1 MFELSFKFGS
11 LKGNVQGMGMREYR
25 DIRNYANSLMR
36 RQDAAVKPET
46 GYLWL
51 TKDGEVVDGYD
62 RNWT

>member
-25 DIRNYANSLMR
+25 DIRNYADSLLR
-36 RQDAAVKPET
+36 RQDLLVKPET

-51 TKDGEVVDGYD
+51 TKDGQVVDGYD
-62 RNWT
+62 CDWM